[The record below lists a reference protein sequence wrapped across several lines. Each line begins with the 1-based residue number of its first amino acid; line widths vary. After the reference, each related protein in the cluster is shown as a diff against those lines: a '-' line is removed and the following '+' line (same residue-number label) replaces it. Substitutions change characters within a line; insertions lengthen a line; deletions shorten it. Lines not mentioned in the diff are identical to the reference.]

1 MSPTISADYL
11 KVQTARANA
20 ALPAAGAWDAT
31 PTEMVCP
38 GFWNFSLHFNYSR
51 GAAAGAFDFQIQ
63 TSPWSRT
70 ADVPAGIN
78 EWEEQAIYASGAV
91 AAGADTTSNIQAEL
105 ISFTNTAAGDLSFI
119 YGPVALDGAVERMR
133 VRCRESGV
141 VGTPGECYCL
151 ARFRDEEG

>member
-1 MSPTISADYL
+1 MVTVSSTYL

-38 GFWNFSLHFNYSR
+38 GYWNFSLHFNYSR

-105 ISFTNTAAGDLSFI
+105 ISYTNTAAGDLSFI

-151 ARFRDEEG
+151 VRFRVEEG